1 MYNTIGLDIDKY
13 QLKIFYE
20 NIYNVWNTINTI
32 NKHFGISS
40 FKIFS
45 SKKGLNIIFKTYK
58 ELSVGEM
65 FYFRLLMFDDLFRL
79 RADVSKYY
87 KAQFHRINR
96 IWEEK
101 DGYKKEVVFNGH
113 NMSFYKLKEITETK
127 IKELFKKKESE

>member
-65 FYFRLLMFDDLFRL
+65 FYFRLLMILTQGISPLNPSNFHCIIGNSGSFLSILKSLF
-79 RADVSKYY
+79 
-87 KAQFHRINR
+87 INC
-96 IWEEK
+96 
-101 DGYKKEVVFNGH
+101 V
-113 NMSFYKLKEITETK
+113 L
-127 IKELFKKKESE
+127 